1 MESNISAFNLV
12 LQIVIAF
19 IINTIKSARG
29 AEGLNK
35 GTKVIFAMF
44 SLLKNE
50 RLLITYY
57 LLLLIRD
64 KIALNCSSS
73 LLS

>member
-35 GTKVIFAMF
+35 GAKVIFAMF
-44 SLLKNE
+44 SLLKKE